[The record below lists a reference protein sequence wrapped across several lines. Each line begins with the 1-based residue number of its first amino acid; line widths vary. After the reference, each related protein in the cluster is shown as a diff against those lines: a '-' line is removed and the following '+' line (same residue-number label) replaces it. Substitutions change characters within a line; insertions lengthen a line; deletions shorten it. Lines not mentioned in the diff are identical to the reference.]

1 MNFDLTT
8 AMFGLAG
15 GILIG
20 LSAALLLLANGRIA
34 GISGITGSLIALKL
48 PAAWSESLLFVV
60 GLVAAPA
67 IYALIVTPPA
77 ITITTSVP
85 LLIAGGVLVGIG
97 SRLGS
102 GCTSGHGVC
111 GMSRLSKRSILATLT
126 FMAVAIAV
134 VTVSRHLIA
143 A

>member
-1 MNFDLTT
+1 MNFDLTN
-8 AMFGLAG
+8 ALFGLTG

-34 GISGITGSLIALKL
+34 GISGIAGSLVAAKL
-48 PAAWSESLLFVV
+48 PAAWAENLIFLA

-67 IYALIVTPPA
+67 IYALVIAPPA
-77 ITITTSVP
+77 IIITSSLP

-126 FMAVAIAV
+126 FMGVAIAM
-134 VTVSRHLIA
+134 VTISRHLIA
-143 A
+143 S